1 MFVECGYFAFNS
13 LKRLILL
20 FSCQTMSDCFV
31 ISWTV
36 AHQVPLSM
44 GFPRQE
50 YWSDLPFSSPGAL
63 PAPGIEPKS
72 PALAGGFF
80 TTEPPGKPNK
90 VIYLQGKGKW
100 PQQTPLKDAQDPGP
114 AGLCRGCT
122 EQGALAPPGH
132 RHLPEA
138 TTTQPRS
145 LWGEHTA

>member
-1 MFVECGYFAFNS
+1 MMERKNVG
-13 LKRLILL
+13 LKV
-20 FSCQTMSDCFV
+20 D
-31 ISWTV
+31 
-36 AHQVPLSM
+36 M
-44 GFPRQE
+44 G
-50 YWSDLPFSSPGAL
+50 LCCHG
-63 PAPGIEPKS
+63 
-72 PALAGGFF
+72 
-80 TTEPPGKPNK
+80 GKPNK